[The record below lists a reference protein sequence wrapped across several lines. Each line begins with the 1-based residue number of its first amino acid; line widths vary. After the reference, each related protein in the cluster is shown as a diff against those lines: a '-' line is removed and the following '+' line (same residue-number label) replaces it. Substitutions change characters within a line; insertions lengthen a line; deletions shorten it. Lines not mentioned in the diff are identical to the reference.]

1 MSKKKIDVAERE
13 RNRAKDRVER
23 QLQEIEKETTL
34 TRERLNQEKVM
45 EKERQ
50 HQHVEYLKDAH
61 KTQIKN
67 MEQLHIENVDAT
79 TAEWKLKF
87 DDFQKRAKLEADLQ
101 RENFE
106 QKMLNHRQVLETNFA
121 EKSTA
126 LEEELREKVRIER
139 DLEVERAVNRIEK
152 EMEIIRVNADQT
164 ANNKV
169 LRVQEKMQRE
179 IDAAEKA
186 ESDAQKKY
194 SETKL
199 RLNDRTEELMA
210 EKHKVN
216 LTAVELNQKEDRLDK
231 LLSERHRV
239 SDVIREEFADRLVL
253 LEKETSRVKNDSAEQ
268 EARFRQQLAEKE
280 RIRVEEISTLN
291 ERVQKALKSRD
302 EENQRLTTLAD
313 QAQRRADYMEEM
325 LDKQTKLL
333 RQKNKK

>member
-1 MSKKKIDVAERE
+1 
-13 RNRAKDRVER
+13 
-23 QLQEIEKETTL
+23 
-34 TRERLNQEKVM
+34 M

-139 DLEVERAVNRIEK
+139 DLEIERAVNRIEK

-231 LLSERHRV
+231 LLSER
-239 SDVIREEFADRLVL
+239 
-253 LEKETSRVKNDSAEQ
+253 
-268 EARFRQQLAEKE
+268 
-280 RIRVEEISTLN
+280 
-291 ERVQKALKSRD
+291 
-302 EENQRLTTLAD
+302 
-313 QAQRRADYMEEM
+313 
-325 LDKQTKLL
+325 
-333 RQKNKK
+333 